1 MKCFASCAAVIALA
15 SSAMGQI
22 VVDGILDADY
32 GNPKAGQ
39 IVHTG
44 FGNATDGSH
53 GYANGSELDGA
64 WIKVDAASGNLYLF
78 LSGNLESNFNK
89 LDIFIDCVPSAGQN
103 EVRSDNPDVDFN
115 GLSRMGKGLVDTN
128 ADGTPDTEAAGLK
141 FDADF
146 AADFFVTTTIG
157 GYDPAANPTG
167 PTQYANIAQMLT
179 DGGGVG
185 AYIGSGPFTNATTG
199 SNLIDDQVY
208 GCQLSIN
215 NSNVGGV
222 SGDSANAGSGCGVT
236 TGIEIKIPLVLTG
249 WDGSSDIKVCAFI
262 NGQGHD
268 YASNQ
273 VLGTLP
279 AGSGNLGG
287 DGLGGYVGGW
297 PAALRLNFAGVEGN
311 QYFGATDADAC
322 AACFGDLDGS
332 GEVDQGDVA
341 LCLLDYGPCPGCSG
355 DLDGSGEVDF
365 GDVALV
371 LLSTGPCS

>member
-1 MKCFASCAAVIALA
+1 MKHFASCVAAVGLGCAA
-15 SSAMGQI
+15 FGGI
-22 VVDGILDADY
+22 VVDGVLDADY
-32 GNPKAGQ
+32 GNPKVGQ

-44 FGNATDGSH
+44 FGNATDGVN
-53 GYANGSELDGA
+53 GYANGSELDGG
-64 WIKVDAASGNLYLF
+64 WIKVDADTGMLYIF

-89 LDIFIDCVPSAGQN
+89 LDIFIDCVPGAGQN

-115 GLSRMGKGLVDTN
+115 GLSRMGRDTVN
-128 ADGTPDTEAAGLK
+128 NLPGLK

-146 AADFFVTTTIG
+146 APDFFVTTTLG
-157 GYDPAANPTG
+157 GYDGTTGAG

-185 AYIGSGPFTNATTG
+185 AYIGSGPFTNAQTG

-208 GCQLSIN
+208 GCKLSTN
-215 NSNVGGV
+215 NSNASGV
-222 SGDSANAGSGCGVT
+222 SGDSASAGSGCGIT
-236 TGIEIKIPLVLTG
+236 TGMEIMIPLVLTG

-273 VLGTLP
+273 VLGSLP

-287 DGLGGYVGGW
+287 DGTGGYVGGW
-297 PAALRLNFAGVEGN
+297 PAALRFDFSTIAGN
-311 QYFGATDADAC
+311 QYFSTADADAC
-322 AACFGDLDGS
+322 AACFGDI
-332 GEVDQGDVA
+332 A
-341 LCLLDYGPCPGCSG
+341 FALLDYGPCPGCAS

-365 GDVALV
+365 GDVALI
-371 LLSTGPCS
+371 LLSAGPCA

>member
-1 MKCFASCAAVIALA
+1 MKCFASCAAVVALA

-22 VVDGILDADY
+22 VVDGVLDADY
-32 GNPKAGQ
+32 GNPKVGQ
-39 IVHTG
+39 QVHTG
-44 FGNATDGSH
+44 FGNASDGVN
-53 GYANGSELDGA
+53 GYANGSELNGA
-64 WIKVDAASGNLYLF
+64 WIKVDANSGMLYLF

-89 LDIFIDCVPSAGQN
+89 LDIFIDCVPGAGQN

-115 GLSRMGKGLVDTN
+115 GLSRMGRDTVN
-128 ADGTPDTEAAGLK
+128 NFPGLK
-141 FDADF
+141 FDEGF
-146 AADFFVTTTIG
+146 AADFFITTTIG

-185 AYIGSGPFTNATTG
+185 AYVGSGPFTNATTG
-199 SNLIDDQVY
+199 SNLIDDLVY
-208 GCQLSIN
+208 GTQFSIN

-236 TGIEIKIPLVLTG
+236 TGIEIKIPLLLTG
-249 WDGSSDIKVCAFI
+249 WDGSSDVRVCAFI

-273 VLGTLP
+273 VLGCLP

-297 PAALRLNFAGVEGN
+297 PAALRVDFVGIEGN
-311 QYFGATDADAC
+311 QFFSASDPDAC
-322 AACFGDLDGS
+322 ASCFGDLDGS

-341 LCLLDYGPCPGCSG
+341 FALLDYGPCPGCGG

-365 GDVALV
+365 GDVALI